1 MSKGKDEQC
10 LPYLSRVKAFEST
23 LLTAIR
29 PPLVGFEHTGV
40 DKSDVGVAGQLVDR
54 NPPAKPI
61 ENNTQDGHEDC
72 ETEADQSEFEV
83 EGFETLPFC
92 IVELCHCRKSTDNN
106 ATLQEGRER
115 LEGERWGARDPAHV
129 FKKFMN

>member
-10 LPYLSRVKAFEST
+10 LPYLSRVKAIETT

-61 ENNTQDGHEDC
+61 ENNTQDGHEDR
-72 ETEADQSEFEV
+72 ETDADQSKFEAKV
-83 EGFETLPFC
+83 LESLPFC
-92 IVELCHCRKSTDNN
+92 IAELCHFCGSTNN
-106 ATLQEGRER
+106 DDPLQERRER
-115 LEGERWGARDPAHV
+115 DRE
-129 FKKFMN
+129 